1 LPTPYECA
9 DEEGV
14 DRHQVLD
21 AVDFYLMLLI
31 LRAEVIEQVNM
42 LIIELNRLFTI
53 DATWNEH

>member
-1 LPTPYECA
+1 
-9 DEEGV
+9 
-14 DRHQVLD
+14 
-21 AVDFYLMLLI
+21 MLLI